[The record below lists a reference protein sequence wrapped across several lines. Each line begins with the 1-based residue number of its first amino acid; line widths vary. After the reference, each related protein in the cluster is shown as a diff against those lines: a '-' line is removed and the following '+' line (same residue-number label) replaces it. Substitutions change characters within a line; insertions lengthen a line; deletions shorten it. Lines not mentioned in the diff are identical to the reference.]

1 MGGFLRIARALV
13 ALCAATLGSALAQPY
28 PTRPVTVIVAWP
40 PGSGIDVMTRT
51 MQDALRE
58 ELGQPIVVDNRPG
71 AAGGIGARA
80 VARAAPDGYTLL
92 FTAASLNM
100 TAVMGA
106 RLPFEV
112 PGSFTPVVS
121 VAVTP
126 SLLVVHPSSGLGSV
140 QELIAAAR
148 AGPGRLFY
156 GTAGI
161 GAPSHFVTELF
172 RTRTGIEVTNVPFPG
187 SPQQMQALLAGDVH
201 FAVIN
206 ASTALPQLRAG
217 RIRALAVV
225 GRSRIPQAPEVPT
238 LHEQGLTGFAAAS
251 YWNGILGPAGLPR
264 PIAERIAAAVNR
276 ALARPDVAERL
287 TRAGNELDGRSSP
300 AAFAA
305 LMREDMEVWAEV
317 ARAADIRAQ

>member
-1 MGGFLRIARALV
+1 MITRRLV
-13 ALCAATLGSALAQPY
+13 LGAAGAALAAPALHAQPLFN
-28 PTRPVTVIVAWP
+28 RPVRFVLGFAAGGAGDITVRMLTP
-40 PGSGIDVMTRT
+40 H
-51 MQDALRE
+51 MQAE
-58 ELGQPIVVDNRPG
+58 IGQPIVVDNRPG
-71 AAGGIGARA
+71 AAGSIGAQV

-100 TAVMGA
+100 VAVMGA

-112 PGSFTPVVS
+112 PGSFTPVVN

-126 SLLVVHPSSGLGSV
+126 SLLVVHPSSGVNSV

-148 AGPGRLFY
+148 ARPGRLFY
-156 GTAGI
+156 ASAGI

-172 RTRTGIEVTNVPFPG
+172 RTRTGIEATNVPFPG
-187 SPQQMQALLAGDVH
+187 SPQQVQALLAGDVH
-201 FAVIN
+201 FSIIN
-206 ASTALPQLRAG
+206 ASTALPQIRAG
-217 RIRALAVV
+217 RIKALAVT

-251 YWNGILGPAGLPR
+251 YWNGVLGPAGLP
-264 PIAERIAAAVNR
+264 PAVAERFAAAVNR
-276 ALARPDVAERL
+276 VLARPDVAERL
-287 TRAGNELDGRSSP
+287 EAAGNEVDGRSSP

-305 LMREDMEVWAEV
+305 MLREDMEVWAEV

>member
-1 MGGFLRIARALV
+1 MRGLFRITLTFV
-13 ALCAATLGSALAQPY
+13 ALLAVALGPAVAQAY
-28 PTRPVTVIVAWP
+28 PTRPITMVVAWP
-40 PGSGIDVMTRT
+40 PGSGIDVMTRI

-71 AAGGIGARA
+71 AAGSIGAQA

-100 TAVMGA
+100 VAVMGT
-106 RLPFEV
+106 RLSFEV
-112 PGSFTPVVS
+112 PGSFTPVVN

-126 SLLVVHPSSGLGSV
+126 SLLVVHPSSGVDSV
-140 QELIAAAR
+140 QELIASAR
-148 AGPGRLFY
+148 SWPGQLFY
-156 GTAGI
+156 GTAGV

-201 FAVIN
+201 FGVIN
-206 ASTALPQLRAG
+206 ASTALPQIRAG
-217 RIRALAVV
+217 RVKTLAVT

-251 YWNGILGPAGLPR
+251 YWNGILGPAGLPQ
-264 PIAERIAAAVNR
+264 PTAERIAEAVNR
-276 ALARPDVAERL
+276 VLARPDVAERL
-287 TRAGNELDGRSSP
+287 TLAGNEIDGRSSP

-305 LMREDMEVWAEV
+305 LLREDMEIWAEV
-317 ARAADIRAQ
+317 ARAANIRAQ